1 MAKHTFAMT
10 DVTGDTR
17 ILARSAM
24 GYDWNYYADDET
36 IIFGTDSDATI
47 AWDGDSLNI
56 TSAATEHSGTFAVA
70 GAASLSTTAR
80 MTAGTGITTGTG
92 TLYKNSVVTLGNII
106 ETTIVIDITGLS
118 SNVANDIIGKE
129 ATANCHLGQIT
140 AAINGTILGG
150 YMLCVE
156 LPAGGS
162 TDIDV
167 YSATVATGTED
178 ALITDLTETALL
190 AHGGA
195 WAATA
200 FQGFT
205 TVPPA
210 DGYLYLTNGGSTSD
224 NAYTAGKFV
233 IKLYGYAA

>member
-1 MAKHTFAMT
+1 MAKHSFAMS

-17 ILARSAM
+17 ILARSAL
-24 GYDWNYYADDET
+24 GYDWNYFVDDET
-36 IIFGTDSDATI
+36 IIFGSDSDATI

-56 TSAATEHSGTFAVA
+56 TSAATEHSGTLAVA
-70 GAASLSTTAR
+70 GASSLATTAL
-80 MTAGTGITTGTG
+80 MTAGTGITGGSG
-92 TLYKNSVVTLGNII
+92 TLIKHSVVTVGNII

-118 SNVANDIIGKE
+118 SNVAGDIIGKE
-129 ATANCHLGQIT
+129 ATANCHLGQVT
-140 AAINGTILGG
+140 AAVNGTILAASMTCLEVPGT
-150 YMLCVE
+150 
-156 LPAGGS
+156 GS

-178 ALITDLTETALL
+178 AAIGDLTETALL

-200 FQGFT
+200 IQGFT

-224 NAYTAGKFV
+224 NVYDAGKFV